1 VTEYIHHD
9 REDFVIHVEY
19 FSIEELKTQF
29 QELLRA
35 YRDFKSLSNRV
46 SSRHEDGKDDDDKG
60 ELKKKAILAEETF
73 EASFR
78 TRLASVPTL
87 LSSMPFDE
95 AIKTLT
101 RWASLLL
108 PRQKGKETFS
118 TVAACS
124 SRLRELAS
132 EADDSCLS
140 DQGPRTC
147 WPFIQ
152 KLQVHLKAHILG
164 KGLIIADL
172 PGLRD
177 LNSAR
182 RAITER
188 YVRQCHQIL
197 VVAKIDRAVTDQ
209 SIEEVFEL
217 ASRVQLS
224 RIDIVCTRSEEI
236 NLEEA
241 PHDWPA
247 DREIIEELQEKIDN
261 YSEEIQSLEDD
272 IKEYNQ
278 DFAELCQEED
288 VRQYLQLQQECHRAE
303 QSKSRHDL
311 QLRSVV
317 MGLRNGKVSTGLQQ
331 RYQTGSTTVVA
342 PSVFCVSNKL
352 YRENREKPAASA
364 LPFLRLSGI
373 LGLRR
378 YCIGIVA
385 QSRLQ
390 ATRAFIRDEIPAVL
404 GSVEL
409 WVEAGAGNASAER
422 KQQILDAVAAIQR
435 ELDEVCRLVNSEAS
449 QALLKLHC

>member
-1 VTEYIHHD
+1 M
-9 REDFVIHVEY
+9 
-19 FSIEELKTQF
+19 
-29 QELLRA
+29 
-35 YRDFKSLSNRV
+35 N
-46 SSRHEDGKDDDDKG
+46 GKDDDDAR
-60 ELKKKAILAEETF
+60 ELEKKATLAEETF

-78 TRLASVPTL
+78 TRLASMPTL
-87 LSSMPFDE
+87 LSSMPFDKAVE
-95 AIKTLT
+95 TLT
-101 RWASLLL
+101 GWASLLL
-108 PRQKGKETFS
+108 PRQKGKETFR

-124 SRLRELAS
+124 SRLRELTS
-132 EADDSCLS
+132 ETNDSCLS
-140 DQGPRTC
+140 DQGTRTS

-209 SIEEVFEL
+209 SIKEVFEL

-236 NLEEA
+236 HMKEA
-241 PHDWPA
+241 QHDWPN
-247 DREIIEELQEKIDN
+247 DRETIEELQERIDS
-261 YSEEIQSLEDD
+261 YSEEIQSLKDD
-272 IKEYNQ
+272 IKEYDQ
-278 DFAELCQEED
+278 DFAELCQDEM
-288 VRQYLQLQQECHRAE
+288 RQLVQLQQECLRAE
-303 QSKSRHDL
+303 QSKSRHEF
-311 QLRSVV
+311 QLLSLIV
-317 MGLRNGKVSTGLQQ
+317 GLRNGKVSTGLQQ
-331 RYQTGSTTVVA
+331 RYQSGSATVVA

-352 YRENREKPAASA
+352 YWENREKPAASA
-364 LPFLRLSGI
+364 LPYLRLSGI
-373 LGLRR
+373 LELRR

-385 QSRLQ
+385 QSRLD
-390 ATRAFIRDEIPAVL
+390 ATRAFIRDEIPAFL

-435 ELDEVCRLVNSEAS
+435 ELNEVCRLVDSEA
-449 QALLKLHC
+449 KLHC